1 MREGINSSRPRAN
14 FPRKISKENIRNK
27 RYLTKYAKENWK
39 VQRNLLIET
48 KVRKRENSRLFKH
61 KADSSTGVLLI
72 YHSVLS
78 FTEKV
83 IGFENTVAY
92 RLCNCL

>member
-1 MREGINSSRPRAN
+1 MREGISSGRPRAN
-14 FPRKISKENIRNK
+14 FPRKISKKNIRNK
-27 RYLTKYAKENWK
+27 RYLTKYTKENWK

-48 KVRKRENSRLFKH
+48 KVRKRENSRLFKR
-61 KADSSTGVLLI
+61 KADSSKSILMI
-72 YHSVLS
+72 YNSVLS

>member
-1 MREGINSSRPRAN
+1 MREGISSGRPRAN

-48 KVRKRENSRLFKH
+48 KVRKRENSKH
-61 KADSSTGVLLI
+61 KADSSKGILLI
-72 YHSVLS
+72 YNSVLS

-83 IGFENTVAY
+83 IGFKKTVAY
-92 RLCNCL
+92 SLCNCL